1 MEVARTVIFEPKVAF
16 FYKPA
21 IGLVVT
27 WGAERPRG
35 CGNG

>member
-1 MEVARTVIFEPKVAF
+1 MEVTKTVIFEPKVALF
-16 FYKPA
+16 DKPA

-27 WGAERPRG
+27 WGSEHPRG

>member
-1 MEVARTVIFEPKVAF
+1 MEVTKTVIFEPKVAF

-27 WGAERPRG
+27 WVAERPRG